1 VVEFYGWREPAEKDV
16 GVQWWEKIM
25 GKFEKILMIL
35 LLGSLWGAMELFG
48 RDIMRAMGVPQKS
61 ALLFGLGIIILY
73 ASKKLVD
80 FPGSVVIMALIAGLF
95 KMASSYF
102 FPCQFAAVIIN
113 GIVFDITYTAFKE
126 RLDSGVVF
134 RTIAAPVLVY
144 VSYAVFAVFATY
156 ILREGSW
163 AAKGWEGVVSYLSFD
178 AVSASLITAVT
189 IHLGYYL
196 GRAVGPLAQPRTSRM
211 PAMAFRIVSV
221 ALVAAIWMAGQ
232 IYVNI

>member
-1 VVEFYGWREPAEKDV
+1 M
-16 GVQWWEKIM
+16 GVQLWEKIM

-102 FPCQFAAVIIN
+102 FPCQFSAVVIN

-126 RLDSGVVF
+126 RLDFSPVF
-134 RTIAAPVLVY
+134 RTVAAPALVY
-144 VSYAVFAVFATY
+144 VSYAVFALFATY

-163 AAKGWEGVVSYLSFD
+163 AAKGWPGIVSYLRAD
-178 AVSASLITAVT
+178 AVSASLISIVT

-196 GRAVGPLAQPRTSRM
+196 GKAIQPFALPRTTRM
-211 PAMAFRIVSV
+211 PVVAFRVVSV

-232 IYVNI
+232 IYVNM